1 MNLSESSQK
10 LDLIRRS
17 MEVRKL
23 ELPAESPKLEI
34 LKSEL
39 ESSQATSP
47 VLYPSTIHPHGTR
60 ETPIPPYS
68 TSLSK
73 PATVTGKLEVRYV
86 KNSFASSLLVMINS
100 SFFKTII

>member
-17 MEVRKL
+17 MELRKL

-39 ESSQATSP
+39 ESSLAASP
-47 VLYPSTIHPHGTR
+47 VLYPSSIHPHGAR

-73 PATVTGKLEVRYV
+73 PATVTGKLEVRYDILNTYGLIV
-86 KNSFASSLLVMINS
+86 
-100 SFFKTII
+100 